1 MDEKT
6 YLYDSCFSR
15 KAAHRRRRR
24 RKKPRRLRFA
34 IVFCLLIVGLCL
46 GVGGWLETIHIEHI
60 VFEGQARYTEETL
73 AGQLAIH
80 EGDRMYAIDREE
92 AAKTLLDACPYL
104 ATVELLPSPKGV
116 LTVRMSEREARWALG
131 VADGGYAILDVELTV
146 LELAAAAQGSCV
158 VLADGLPQ
166 AVIGESLPQTAHRL
180 EEEAR
185 EARARA
191 KEAGVDVSDFVI
203 PDYSNPVAV
212 LKTRLQELS
221 EAYADA
227 DAKRAPLRLD
237 MTDRFSL
244 VLWLNDGT
252 RIHLGGSGELLAKY
266 RGAADAI
273 ERYRQRHPE
282 IGDMA
287 GILVDVSDL
296 SRISIT
302 KKEAN

>member
-1 MDEKT
+1 MDERS

-24 RKKPRRLRFA
+24 RKKLRRLRFA
-34 IVFCLLIVGLCL
+34 IAFCLLIVGLCL
-46 GVGGWLETIHIEHI
+46 GVGSWLETVTVEHI
-60 VFEGQARYTEETL
+60 LFEGQAHYTEEAL

-80 EGDRMYAIDREE
+80 EGDRMYAIDREQ
-92 AAKTLLDACPYL
+92 AAKALLDACPYL
-104 ATVELLPSPKGV
+104 ATAEIAPTLKGV
-116 LTVRMSEREARWALG
+116 LTVRVSERVARWALG
-131 VADGGYAILDVELTV
+131 VADGGYAILDAELTV
-146 LELAAAAQGSCV
+146 LELAAAAQGNCV

-166 AVIGESLPQTAHRL
+166 VVVGESLPQTAHRL

-203 PDYSNPVAV
+203 PNYSDPVAV
-212 LKTRLQELS
+212 LETRLQELT

-244 VLWLNDGT
+244 ELWLNDGT
-252 RIHLGGSGELLAKY
+252 RIHLGGSGELVAKY
-266 RGAADAI
+266 RGATDAL

-282 IGDMA
+282 IGGMA